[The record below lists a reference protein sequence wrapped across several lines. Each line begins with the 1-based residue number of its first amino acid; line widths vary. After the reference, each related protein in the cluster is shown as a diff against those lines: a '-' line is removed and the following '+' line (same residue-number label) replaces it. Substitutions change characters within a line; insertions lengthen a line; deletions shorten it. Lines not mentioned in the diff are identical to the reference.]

1 MTNRTVLSGG
11 WVVPMAPGSTP
22 VRADVLIEDDGI
34 AAVGALGEV
43 ADAEVVDARDRIV
56 LPGLVDTHRHLW
68 QSALRGI
75 AGDWTL
81 GQYFARMRGRLGG
94 VFTPED
100 TYAATLLGA
109 VEALDAG
116 ITTVVDWSHNING
129 PEHADAAW
137 QALLDAGGRALFAYG
152 GSNAQA
158 LGDRSPHTDD
168 VRRVR
173 EGVGADDTARVTL
186 GMAVRGPEFSSL
198 ELAEA
203 DWGLAR
209 VLGLPVTVHVGGGLR
224 GTGRHVA
231 DLARRGLLGPD
242 TTYVHCTMLADD
254 ELDAIA
260 AAGGRASVSPE
271 VEANMGH
278 GYPATTRL
286 RARGIPTGLS
296 ADVCTSVGGD
306 LFTGMR
312 VALALARG
320 AAHAAALAAGEE
332 LAVVPMPAADVLA
345 MATREGAR
353 AIGLDGRTGS
363 LEPGK
368 QADVLLLRADTASLA
383 PVSDPVGAAVLGAG
397 VREVDGV
404 LVAGRWVKRD
414 GRLVGRD
421 LPAVVDLARRSRD
434 RLLDAAG
441 VRDEEWCPPV
451 VRSASGDRS
460 SNPAT

>member
-1 MTNRTVLSGG
+1 MTNRTLLRGG
-11 WVVPMAPGSTP
+11 WVVTMAPGSAP
-22 VRADVLIEDDGI
+22 FRGDVLIEDDAI
-34 AAVGALGEV
+34 AAVGALDGVV
-43 ADAEVVDARDRIV
+43 ADAEVVDASDRIV

-75 AGDWTL
+75 AVDWTL
-81 GQYFARMRGRLGG
+81 GQYFARMRGRLGAL
-94 VFTPED
+94 FAPED

-137 QALLDAGGRALFAYG
+137 QALLDAGGRAVFAYG
-152 GSNAQA
+152 VSNAQA

-168 VRRVR
+168 VRRLR
-173 EGVGADDTARVTL
+173 EGVGSDDTARVTL
-186 GMAVRGPEFSSL
+186 GMAVRGPEFSTPQ
-198 ELAEA
+198 LAEA

-209 VLGLPVTVHVGGGLR
+209 ALGLPVTVHVGGGLR

-278 GYPATTRL
+278 GYPATMRL

-306 LFTGMR
+306 LFGGMR

-320 AAHAAALAAGEE
+320 AAHASALAAGED
-332 LAVVPMPAADVLA
+332 LAEVPLPADDVLA
-345 MATREGAR
+345 MATIEGAR
-353 AIGLDGRTGS
+353 AVGLDGRTGS

-368 QADVLLLRADTASLA
+368 QADVLLLRTDTPSLA
-383 PVSDPVGAAVLGAG
+383 PVSDPVGAVVLAAG

-414 GRLVGRD
+414 GRFVHRD
-421 LPAVVDLARRSRD
+421 LSAVLDRATRSRD
-434 RLLDAAG
+434 RLLDA
-441 VRDEEWCPPV
+441 VRDEPWCPRAAV
-451 VRSASGDRS
+451 S
-460 SNPAT
+460 SRAR